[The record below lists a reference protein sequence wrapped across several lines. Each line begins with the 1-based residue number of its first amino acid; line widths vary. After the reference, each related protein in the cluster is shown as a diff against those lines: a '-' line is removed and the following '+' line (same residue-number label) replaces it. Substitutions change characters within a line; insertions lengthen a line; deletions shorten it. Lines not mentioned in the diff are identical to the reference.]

1 MAFLEIQNICKD
13 FTVGSTKLT
22 VLDNI
27 NISFEKG
34 EIVALCGP
42 SGAGKS
48 TLMNIIGGLDKPTSG
63 DIIYNDENII
73 SKSDT
78 ELDTYR
84 GREVGFVFQN
94 SYLLDDFTAL
104 ENVMMPYQLS
114 FNDDSKTAKEYALKL
129 LEDFQLLD
137 RKDHY
142 PKELSGGE
150 QQRIAVAR
158 AIINSPNIILAD
170 EPTGN
175 LDRTNSNYLIELLQ
189 TLSSE
194 KNITVIVVTHDELIA
209 SKLDRII
216 KLEKK

>member
-13 FTVGSTKLT
+13 FIVGSTKLT

-63 DIIYNDENII
+63 EIIYNGENII
-73 SKSDT
+73 SKSET
-78 ELDTYR
+78 ELDNYR
-84 GREVGFVFQN
+84 GREVGFVFQS

-114 FNDDSKTAKEYALKL
+114 FNDDSKTAKKYALKL
-129 LEDFQLLD
+129 LEDFQLMD

-189 TLSSE
+189 TLASE

-209 SKLDRII
+209 NKLDRII

>member
-13 FTVGSTKLT
+13 FIVGSTKLN
-22 VLDNI
+22 VLEDI

-63 DIIYNDENII
+63 DIIYNGENII

-78 ELDTYR
+78 ELDIYR
-84 GREVGFVFQN
+84 GCEVGFVFQN

-114 FNDDSKTAKEYALKL
+114 FNDDTKTAKQYALKL
-129 LEDFQLLD
+129 LEDFQLID

-175 LDRTNSNYLIELLQ
+175 LDRTNSNHLIELLQ
-189 TLSSE
+189 TLTSE
-194 KNITVIVVTHDELIA
+194 KSITVIVVTHDELIA
-209 SKLDRII
+209 NKLDRII

>member
-13 FTVGSTKLT
+13 FTVGTTKLT

-48 TLMNIIGGLDKPTSG
+48 TLMNIMGGLDKPTSG
-63 DIIYNDENII
+63 EIIYNDENII
-73 SKSDT
+73 SKSDM
-78 ELDTYR
+78 ELDLYR

-114 FNDDSKTAKEYALKL
+114 FNDDSKTAKELALKL
-129 LEDFQLLD
+129 LEDFQLMD

-189 TLSSE
+189 TLAVE

-209 SKLDRII
+209 KKLDRII

>member
-27 NISFEKG
+27 NISFTKG

-63 DIIYNDENII
+63 EIIYNGENII
-73 SKSDT
+73 SNSET
-78 ELDTYR
+78 ELDIYR
-84 GREVGFVFQN
+84 GKEVGFVFQN

-114 FNDDSKTAKEYALKL
+114 FNDDIKTAKEYALKL
-129 LEDFQLLD
+129 LEDFKLID

-175 LDRTNSNYLIELLQ
+175 LDRTNSDYLIELLQ
-189 TLSSE
+189 TLATE

-209 SKLDRII
+209 NKLDRII